1 MSMRACSRRVGVS
14 FAVVTVFSLLAMAF
28 FMAQSPNVSAAADPK
43 YVMGYVKDSADR
55 VLVGASIVVNIRDG
69 ASNTTVLSSKSAT
82 TTGAGFYSVGF
93 LPAEWSVGDIIEV
106 ISDYS
111 GNQIKVYSAATLLTL
126 PFNHWA
132 NITYPYEIPEF
143 GSTVGLII
151 GGVAIGVVGAIFL
164 VVRKRKN

>member
-1 MSMRACSRRVGVS
+1 MGLS
-14 FAVVTVFSLLAMAF
+14 FAVVAVFSLLAMAF
-28 FMAQSPNVSAAADPK
+28 FMAQSPNVSAATDPK

-55 VLVGASIVVNIRDG
+55 VLVGASIVVNMKDSG
-69 ASNTTVLSSKSAT
+69 NTTVLFSKSGT
-82 TTGAGFYSVGF
+82 TNGAGFYSLGF
-93 LPAEWSVGDIIEV
+93 LPTEWNVGDIIEV

-151 GGVAIGVVGAIFL
+151 GGVAIGVVGAVFL
-164 VVRKRKN
+164 VIRKRKN